1 MKYLSAK
8 ETSIKWNI
16 TVRRVLQYLKS
27 GRIDGAYLMGSTW
40 AVPENAEKP
49 TDPRRKRKN
58 EALKRT
64 EEN

>member
-16 TVRRVLQYLKS
+16 SVRRVLQYLKS
-27 GRIDGAYLMGSTW
+27 GRIEGAYLMGSTW

-49 TDPRRKRKN
+49 IDPRRARKN
-58 EALKRT
+58 EALK
-64 EEN
+64 

>member
-27 GRIDGAYLMGSTW
+27 GRIEGAYLMCSTW

-49 TDPRRKRKN
+49 IDPRSTRKN
-58 EALKRT
+58 EDKI
-64 EEN
+64 

>member
-27 GRIDGAYLMGSTW
+27 GRIDGAYLI
-40 AVPENAEKP
+40 
-49 TDPRRKRKN
+49 DRKSVV
-58 EALKRT
+58 
-64 EEN
+64 